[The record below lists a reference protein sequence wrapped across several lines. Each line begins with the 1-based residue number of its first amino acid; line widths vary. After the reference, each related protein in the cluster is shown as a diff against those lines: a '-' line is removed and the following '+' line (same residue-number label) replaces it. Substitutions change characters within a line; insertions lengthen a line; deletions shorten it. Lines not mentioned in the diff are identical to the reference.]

1 MNYYKDHYDVIV
13 IGGALAGLSSALMLA
28 DKGLDVLVLER
39 HNLPGGIATSFVRG
53 GIEIEA
59 ALHEMM
65 SIGPKENRLKVG
77 KFLDDMGVDIN
88 WLPVPEC
95 YHVSLPDVEVTLHP
109 GLETFAREVDEQVP
123 GTYEQVLSLLKLCDT
138 VFNSVNELSI
148 HPMSKAQML
157 LKHEAFV
164 KTAGYSTKEVI
175 DSFKLPQKAV
185 DLLAPYW
192 IYVGSGFSEL
202 PFTIY
207 SVLMADYVGYGSM
220 IPKDLSHEMSLKMA
234 ERAEAMGV
242 QIEYRQHVDKIL
254 VKGGRAY
261 GVRTAR
267 GDEIHADYVISS
279 AYPNTVYSRM
289 IEPASAVPEEA
300 TKMVN
305 GRRLSL
311 TAFSVILILDKT
323 AEELG
328 IHDYSIFHGDSMDTD
343 ELYDNLA
350 GLGPYRYLTCICH
363 NLANPGVTPEGT
375 CSFSITTLPRVDGWK
390 TVTADEYD
398 MVKHKIARQ
407 MIDDMSAYLDVNLL
421 DHVLEIVIET
431 PMTIAH
437 YTDAWNGCIY
447 GYAHTMQ
454 DHIIARL
461 QTSKAEQIIGGLEFA
476 GAHAI
481 SGDGMGPQV
490 TNGRKAAKNVLDDIK
505 ERSAQGGGKAGKK
518 KKNTA
523 ESDEDFDDVAFL
535 LEEEGS
541 GEENVSGEEVTPS

>member
-1 MNYYKDHYDVIV
+1 MKYYKDHYDVIV

-65 SIGPKENRLKVG
+65 SIGPKDNRLKVG
-77 KFLDDMGVDIN
+77 KFFDDMGVDIE

-95 YHVSLPDVEVTLHP
+95 YHASLPNLEVTLHP
-109 GLETFAREVDEQVP
+109 GLERFAREIDEQVP
-123 GTYEQVLSLLKLCDT
+123 GTYDKTLSLLKLCDT
-138 VFNSVNELSI
+138 VFGSVNELSI
-148 HPMSKAQML
+148 HPMSKPQML

-164 KTAGYSTKEVI
+164 KTAGYSAKEVI
-175 DSFKLPQKAV
+175 DSFHLPQKAV
-185 DLLAPYW
+185 DLLSPYW
-192 IYVGSGFSEL
+192 IYVGSGFSDL

-207 SVLMADYVGYGSM
+207 AVLMADYVGYGSM
-220 IPKDLSHEMSLKMA
+220 IPKKLSHEMSLKMA
-234 ERAEAMGV
+234 ERAEEMGV

-254 VKGGRAY
+254 VKNGKAY

-289 IEPASAVPEEA
+289 IEPLSEVPVKA

-305 GRRLSL
+305 GRRISL
-311 TAFSVILILDKT
+311 TAFSVILILDKP
-323 AEELG
+323 AEELN
-328 IHDYSIFHGDSMDTD
+328 IHDYSIFRGDTMDTD
-343 ELYDNLA
+343 VLYENLA

-363 NLANPGVTPEGT
+363 NYGNPAVTPEGT
-375 CSFSITTLPRVDGWK
+375 CSFSITVLPRVDGWK
-390 TVTADEYD
+390 TVAAKDYD
-398 MVKHKIARQ
+398 RVKHEVAKQ
-407 MIDDMSAYLDVNLL
+407 LIDDMSEYFGTNLL
-421 DHVLEIVIET
+421 DHVLEVVIET
-431 PMTIAH
+431 PMTVAR
-437 YTDAWNGCIY
+437 YTGAWNGCIY
-447 GYAHTMQ
+447 GYAHTME

-461 QTSKAEQIIGGLEFA
+461 QTADAEKCIEGLEFA

-490 TNGRKAAKNVLDDIK
+490 TNGRKAAKNVLDDIAARK
-505 ERSAQGGGKAGKK
+505 EAAGK
-518 KKNTA
+518 
-523 ESDEDFDDVAFL
+523 
-535 LEEEGS
+535 
-541 GEENVSGEEVTPS
+541 